1 MIKSMTGYGKGEG
14 GGYVVEMRSVNHKFL
29 DASLKVPRC
38 MTALEGRIRKAV
50 SDRFSRGRIDV
61 YITQDGG
68 ESGAR
73 SIRLDTI
80 TASRYVGVLTELKE
94 KFGLAG
100 NIDLGM
106 VAGFE
111 DIIVEEEAP
120 LDMEGVW
127 TALAGPLDA
136 CMAALD
142 DMRAREGGS
151 LAKDITKRA
160 GMLAANIDEIE
171 KRSPVVV
178 EEYRAKLAARIAKLS
193 EGVEL
198 DPARLTQEV
207 ALMADRSDVTEEIVR
222 ARSHFAQLAEMIAS
236 EVPAGRKMDFLI
248 QEINRE
254 VNTIGSK
261 ASDKDIAYRVVDM
274 KAELEKVREQ
284 VQNIE

>member
-14 GGYVVEMRSVNHKFL
+14 GGYAVEMRSVNHKFL
-29 DASLKVPRC
+29 DASLKIPRS
-38 MTALEGRIRKAV
+38 MTALEGRIKKAV

-73 SIRLDTI
+73 SIRLDAV
-80 TASRYVGVLTELKE
+80 TASRYVGVLTELKD

-106 VAGFE
+106 VAGFK

-120 LDMEGVW
+120 LDMEEVW
-127 TALAGPLDA
+127 TALAGPLDE

-142 DMRAREGGS
+142 EMRAREGES
-151 LAKDITKRA
+151 LADDITKRA

-178 EEYRAKLAARIAKLS
+178 EEYRDKLTARIAKLS

-261 ASDKDIAYRVVDM
+261 ASDKDIAYRVVEM